1 VILAM
6 LIGAVGG
13 AGLLL
18 LSYAISPPR
27 VDLAAAVGRFDARR
41 AAAPIPVAES
51 PTWAQRVAG
60 RAATHMIGRGLVR
73 AGTRE
78 NLAVAGRTLEQ
89 HFVSKFAVALV
100 GLLIP
105 VGLAVVLTTAGLR
118 INSTVPA
125 IIGLAMAAGFFFVPD
140 LALTQAADVRRKELR
155 RALACYLDLVSM
167 SLAGGRG
174 VPEAL
179 SDSAR
184 IGRGRGFDLL
194 SGALAHARYAGTST
208 WEAFADLGYRT
219 GVTELR
225 DLGSALALVA
235 DDGAKIRD
243 SLSARAATSRARQL
257 AEAEGD
263 AERASESIK
272 NAHLLL
278 GFAFLVF
285 LAYPAIAAVMAI

>member
-18 LSYAISPPR
+18 LALAVSPPR
-27 VDLAAAVGRFDARR
+27 IDLAAAVGRLDARR
-41 AAAPIPVAES
+41 VAAPIPIAES
-51 PTWAQRVAG
+51 PTWAQRLVG
-60 RAATHMIGRGLVR
+60 RATTSMTGRGLVR
-73 AGTRE
+73 TGTRE
-78 NLAVAGRTLEQ
+78 NLALEGRTLEE

-105 VGLAVVLTTAGLR
+105 VGLVVVLAAAGLR
-118 INSTVPA
+118 VGTTVPV
-125 IIGLAMAAGFFFVPD
+125 IVGLAMATGFFFVPD
-140 LALTQAADVRRKELR
+140 VALAQAADVRRKELR

-167 SLAGGRG
+167 GLAGGRG

-179 SDSAR
+179 SDAAR

-243 SLSARAATSRARQL
+243 SLSARAATSRSRQL

-263 AERASESIK
+263 AEHASESIK